1 MPVATPQSVNAEVPF
16 LSPSLKE
23 RPFMYPT
30 SAQTNIVMEEHEVQ
44 ITDLRSLSESELA
57 GFTTDN
63 SGFQWVKHESKLKG
77 DELFDEEKIKNEYY
91 PEIDAF
97 LKKTLGARRTF
108 IFDHTT
114 RRAPPPGEKV
124 DFARDRP
131 SRRGPVPR
139 AHVDQ
144 TPKAGAERVFLHL
157 GEDAERLSK
166 GRVQIVNVW
175 RPIRGPIRDYPLAV
189 ADYRSINPETDLQ
202 PTDLIYPTRIG
213 ETYQVR
219 YGDHQK
225 WYYIKDQ
232 KPDDVLLLKC
242 YESEVE
248 PGRALLTPHTAFFNK
263 DSLTQEFEPRQSI
276 EIRVLVF
283 YTE

>member
-1 MPVATPQSVNAEVPF
+1 MPVATPQSVTAEVPF
-16 LSPSLKE
+16 LSPSVKE
-23 RPFMYPT
+23 KPFTYST
-30 SAQTNIVMEEHEVQ
+30 SGNTNIKTEEHDIK
-44 ITDLRSLSESELA
+44 ITDLRSLPESELA
-57 GFTTDN
+57 DFTTDH
-63 SGFQWVKHESKLKG
+63 SGFQWVNHESKLKG
-77 DELFDEEKIKNEYY
+77 DEFFDEEKVKNEYY
-91 PEIDAF
+91 PEVDAF

-114 RRAPPPGEKV
+114 RRAPPRGEKLSTGR
-124 DFARDRP
+124 DPARRQP
-131 SRRGPVPR
+131 GNR

-144 TPKAGAERVFLHL
+144 TPKAGAARVFLHL

-189 ADYRSINPETDLQ
+189 ADYRTINPETDLQ
-202 PTDLIYPTRIG
+202 PTDLIYPTRTG
-213 ETYQVR
+213 ETFSVR

-225 WYYIKDQ
+225 WYYINDQ
-232 KPDDVLLLKC
+232 KPNDVLLLKC

-263 DSLTQEFEPRQSI
+263 DSLTQEYEPRQSI
-276 EIRVLVF
+276 EVRVLVF